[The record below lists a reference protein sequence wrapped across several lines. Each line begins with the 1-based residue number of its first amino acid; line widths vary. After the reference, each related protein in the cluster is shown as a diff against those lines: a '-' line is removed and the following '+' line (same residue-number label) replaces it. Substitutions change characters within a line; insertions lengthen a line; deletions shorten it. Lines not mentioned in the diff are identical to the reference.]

1 MLAINR
7 RTLIGAAALAASL
20 FAVPAFAEDAHP
32 YFKGDAVP
40 LLDLLPPPPAPD
52 SAQTKAELEEVIS
65 LMKSATEERKKL
77 AIADDEENVVAFL
90 SGMGVKLSKEQ
101 IPLTYALIQR
111 VVDTEDEITTPAKKG
126 FGRKRP
132 PLVNDQ
138 IKPLIELSK
147 SGAYPSGHGTNGTA
161 TGLVLIKMLPEKK
174 VELFARIKEY
184 SWSRMIVGVHYRSD
198 LDAAYT
204 AGALLAQAVAQNAE
218 FQKDFEPAK
227 AELRKAMGM

>member
-1 MLAINR
+1 MLAMNR
-7 RTLIGAAALAASL
+7 RTLIAAATIAAALW
-20 FAVPAFAEDAHP
+20 AVPAFAEDTHP

-40 LLDLLPPPPAPD
+40 LIDLLPPPPAPD
-52 SAQTKAELEEVIS
+52 SAQTKAELDEVIA
-65 LMKSATEERKKL
+65 LMKSATDERKKL

-90 SGMGVKLSKEQ
+90 GGMGVKLTKEQ

-111 VVDTEDEITTPAKKG
+111 VVDTEDEITSPAKKG

-161 TGLVLIKMLPEKK
+161 TGIVLAKILPEKK
-174 VELFARIKEY
+174 AELFARIKDY
-184 SWSRMIVGVHYRSD
+184 AWSRMIVGVHYHSD
-198 LDAAYT
+198 LDAGYT
-204 AGALLAQAVAQNAE
+204 AGTLLAAAVMQNTE
-218 FQKDFEPAK
+218 FQKEFEPAK
-227 AELRKAMGM
+227 AELRKALGM